1 MKEFSLKGTKRNE
14 IGKKASRE
22 LRKQGLI
29 PCVIYGL
36 KKDAEGK
43 TLSTN
48 FTVPFEG
55 LRKLIYTP
63 EIFVVNVELDGVMTK
78 AVMREIQFHPVTD
91 SVLHVDFYEITEG
104 RPITMNVPVVYDG
117 HAEGVRAGG
126 VFYSHIRSLKVLG
139 QYQDIPEKLH
149 IDITNLGIDKHIKI
163 GDLNFDKLE
172 LMAPKQALV
181 CTVRTTRAVDAS
193 AAPAEE
199 AAPAEAAPAE
209 ENKEAAK

>member
-14 IGKKASRE
+14 VGKKSSRE

-36 KKDAEGK
+36 KKDDEGK

-55 LRKLIYTP
+55 LRKLIYSP
-63 EIFVVNVELDGVMTK
+63 EIFVVNVDLDGVKTK
-78 AVMREIQFHPVTD
+78 AVMREIQFHPVSDT
-91 SVLHVDFYEITEG
+91 VLHVDFYEITEG
-104 RPITMNVPVVYDG
+104 RPITMSVPVVYDG
-117 HAEGVRAGG
+117 HAQGVRAGG

-149 IDITNLGIDKHIKI
+149 IDITNLGLDKHIKI
-163 GDLNFDKLE
+163 GDLIFDKLE

-181 CTVRTTRAVDAS
+181 CTVRITRAVDAAS
-193 AAPAEE
+193 ATVSGE
-199 AAPAEAAPAE
+199 AAAEAAPAE
-209 ENKEAAK
+209 EDKEAAK

>member
-14 IGKKASRE
+14 VGKKSSRE

-36 KKDAEGK
+36 KKDDEGK

-55 LRKLIYTP
+55 LRKLIYSP
-63 EIFVVNVELDGVMTK
+63 EIFVVNVDLDGVKTK
-78 AVMREIQFHPVTD
+78 AVMREIQFHPVSDT
-91 SVLHVDFYEITEG
+91 VLHVDFYEITEG
-104 RPITMNVPVVYDG
+104 KPITMSVPVVYDG
-117 HAEGVRAGG
+117 HAQGVRAGG

-149 IDITNLGIDKHIKI
+149 IDITNLGLDKHIKI
-163 GDLNFDKLE
+163 GDLSFDKLE

-181 CTVRTTRAVDAS
+181 CTVRITRAVDAS
-193 AAPAEE
+193 ATVSGE
-199 AAPAEAAPAE
+199 AAAEAAPAE
-209 ENKEAAK
+209 EDKEAAK